1 MINVFYF
8 YKSIAKNIFLNQ
20 LRWENKMIGKGR
32 AFPER
37 DESVISRDS
46 PGKDSNAQF
55 TTVPLKVLSDQV

>member
-1 MINVFYF
+1 
-8 YKSIAKNIFLNQ
+8 
-20 LRWENKMIGKGR
+20 MIGKGR